1 MCDALRELM
10 KDEIEAEAKKLA
22 EERIN
27 AEVNRRVQERVDQEV
42 NKQVQERTNIEVKK
56 QLETVKN
63 ESTQATEKRINALNL
78 ALSKADRIADII
90 KAAEDHDYQQK
101 LFEEFGL

>member
-27 AEVNRRVQERVDQEV
+27 AEVNR
-42 NKQVQERTNIEVKK
+42 QVQERTK
-56 QLETVKN
+56 QSVE
-63 ESTQATEKRINALNL
+63 ATEKRINTLNL

>member
-27 AEVNRRVQERVDQEV
+27 AEVN
-42 NKQVQERTNIEVKK
+42 KQVQERTK
-56 QLETVKN
+56 QSVE
-63 ESTQATEKRINALNL
+63 AIEKRINALNL
-78 ALSKADRIADII
+78 ALSKR
-90 KAAEDHDYQQK
+90 
-101 LFEEFGL
+101 

>member
-10 KDEIEAEAKKLA
+10 KGEIEAEAKKLA

-27 AEVNRRVQERVDQEV
+27 AEVNR
-42 NKQVQERTNIEVKK
+42 QVQERTK
-56 QLETVKN
+56 QSVE
-63 ESTQATEKRINALNL
+63 ATEKRINALNL

>member
-10 KDEIEAEAKKLA
+10 KDEID
-22 EERIN
+22 
-27 AEVNRRVQERVDQEV
+27 AEVK
-42 NKQVQERTNIEVKK
+42 KQVQERIDAEVNKRLEITKK
-56 QLETVKN
+56 SSEAV
-63 ESTQATEKRINALNL
+63 EKRINALNL

>member
-27 AEVNRRVQERVDQEV
+27 AEVNR
-42 NKQVQERTNIEVKK
+42 QVQERTK
-56 QLETVKN
+56 QSVE
-63 ESTQATEKRINALNL
+63 ATEKRINALNL

>member
-27 AEVNRRVQERVDQEV
+27 AEVNR
-42 NKQVQERTNIEVKK
+42 QVQERTK
-56 QLETVKN
+56 QSVE
-63 ESTQATEKRINALNL
+63 ATEKRINTLNL
-78 ALSKADRIADII
+78 ALSKADRIDDII